1 MRWNAVCIAFDVNIV
16 DVSCSESPDFRILLY
31 TEGSIALRLWRRV
44 LRPDEKGRREVH
56 LMWKVRRGERGKRL
70 TKGLQRCSAHQCE
83 CGYSNI
89 ELQGH
94 VYVI

>member
-1 MRWNAVCIAFDVNIV
+1 MYACLRWNAVCIAFDVNIV

-70 TKGLQRCSAHQCE
+70 TKGLQRLTNVSAVTAISSCK
-83 CGYSNI
+83 GTFM
-89 ELQGH
+89 
-94 VYVI
+94 